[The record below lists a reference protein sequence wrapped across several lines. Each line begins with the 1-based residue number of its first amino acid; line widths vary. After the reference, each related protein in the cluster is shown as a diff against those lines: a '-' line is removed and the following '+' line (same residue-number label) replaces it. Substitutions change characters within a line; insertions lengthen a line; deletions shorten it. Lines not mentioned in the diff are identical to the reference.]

1 MSLALALDLGT
12 TSISAVAV
20 SRDGRVVARLNRPN
34 PAHRTGLAAGRAEQD
49 PAVLRSAAFGILREL
64 AAAAPGNPMCL
75 GITGQMHGGL
85 LVDRQRRPLTPLITW
100 QDRRATEPFP
110 GDPSRSILEEFRARC
125 VPSDVART
133 GCTPSPGYLA
143 VTLFALQSMGAI
155 PGGTHRAT
163 LIADWIAAE
172 LADVDP
178 VIDRTN
184 AASTGVYDLAA
195 DEWSSSILGAT
206 RLNRD
211 WFPEVRRS
219 GSPIGVVS
227 PEVAA
232 ETGLPAGLPVANA
245 IGDNQAAVLG
255 SVPAGEAAFQIN
267 VGTGGQINWSI
278 PAFRRVDGMDTRP
291 LPQDRFMLVGAG
303 LAGGDAYAWVRR
315 AVQSW
320 LAAFGHDASGDDV
333 YETLNRL
340 AGAAPDDC
348 DGLTCEPVFRGT
360 RRQPTLRGSFRGVTN
375 ENFTPGNVARAV
387 LQGIAG
393 GMKWFA
399 DHAGDARP
407 ASMARIIGSG
417 NGLRKNPLLV
427 RVLSDTFRLPVVL
440 SEHEEE
446 AAVGT
451 ALLAGT
457 EVGFWPD
464 LMTAGRM
471 IRLR

>member
-1 MSLALALDLGT
+1 MSLAFALDLGT
-12 TSISAVAV
+12 TSLSAVAV

-49 PAVLRSAAFGILREL
+49 PHALRSAAFAILKEL
-64 AAAAPGNPMCL
+64 VAAAPGNPMCL
-75 GITGQMHGGL
+75 GLTGQMHGGL
-85 LVDRQRRPLTPLITW
+85 MVDRQRRPLTPLITW
-100 QDRRATEPFP
+100 QDRRATEPSP

-125 VPSDVART
+125 RPADVLQT

-143 VTLFALQSMGAI
+143 VTLFALQAAGAI
-155 PGGTHRAT
+155 PDGMHRAT

-172 LADVDP
+172 LTDVEP
-178 VIDRTN
+178 VTDRTN

-195 DEWSSSILGAT
+195 DGWSHSMLEAVG
-206 RLNRD
+206 LNRD
-211 WFPEVRRS
+211 WLPEVRRS
-219 GSPIGVVS
+219 GSTIGVVS

-255 SVPAGEAAFQIN
+255 SVPVGETAYQIN

-278 PAFRRVDGMDTRP
+278 PSFRRVEGMDTRP

-315 AVQSW
+315 TVQSW
-320 LAAFGHDASGDDV
+320 LAAFGQSAEGDDV
-333 YETLNRL
+333 YESLNRL
-340 AGAAPDDC
+340 AAAASEDC
-348 DGLTCEPVFRGT
+348 DGLRCEPVFRGT
-360 RRQPTLRGSFRGVTN
+360 RRQPTLRGSFHGVTN

-387 LQGIAG
+387 LKGIAA

-399 DHAGDARP
+399 DNAGDARP
-407 ASMARIIGSG
+407 TSIARIIGSG

-427 RVLSDTFRLPVVL
+427 RSLSETFGLPVVL
-440 SEHEEE
+440 PEHEEE
-446 AAVGT
+446 AAVGA
-451 ALLAGT
+451 ALLAGA
-457 EVGFWPD
+457 EVGLWPD
-464 LMTAGRM
+464 LATAGRM
-471 IRLR
+471 IRPA